1 MPISTCYSCQGDYA
15 WNWEEA
21 FEKFGFNDGDGLVA
35 TSSVIEV
42 LEEPGYTVKAESFS
56 IHNTVITSI
65 IKGDTQFIPESTKVG
80 YDDPRDYLPRDIT
93 ALLDEK
99 LPAGYY

>member
-42 LEEPGYTVKAESFS
+42 LEEAGYTVKAESFS

-65 IKGDTQFIPESTKVG
+65 ERPAEKTAKI
-80 YDDPRDYLPRDIT
+80 LPRGKVR
-93 ALLDEK
+93 A
-99 LPAGYY
+99 A